1 MKYWKPRAAAIVV
14 LVAALLIGGV
24 GGANQEGEGL
34 RVSAPLIPG
43 ESTVAT
49 ALNRLITTLAGVE
62 RAEDPAAPEAQEP
75 PAATEAPAATPAPGE
90 ASVRPG
96 TTTAGP
102 GATTPAPG
110 AATPAPAGTQGA
122 GSVAIGI
129 GGGEGPVT
137 PAQTRLDDVAPSQRI
152 PRNYH
157 VDNEGS
163 TDAYVFLSVTLP
175 YVVIA
180 TQKDDGTYVSIA
192 AQPLY
197 TFDVKPGWRKL
208 GESVRDERITYVYAY
223 ASSLGRG
230 GMTPL
235 GPGRSTGAL
244 FDELVTANYV
254 EGSLDG
260 TEKEVVA
267 RAYAIQT
274 QELGDADT
282 AAAIW
287 KLVRKNKKGNS

>member
-34 RVSAPLIPG
+34 KVSRPAVPG
-43 ESTVAT
+43 ENAVAT
-49 ALNRLITTLAGVE
+49 ALNRLITTLVGVE
-62 RAEDPAAPEAQEP
+62 RAGDPAPPEAQEP
-75 PAATEAPAATPAPGE
+75 PEDTEAPAVTPAPGE
-90 ASVRPG
+90 ATVLPG

-102 GATTPAPG
+102 GATTPAP
-110 AATPAPAGTQGA
+110 AATPDA
-122 GSVAIGI
+122 GSVAIDI
-129 GGGEGPVT
+129 GGEEGPAL
-137 PAQTRLDDVAPSQRI
+137 PARTRLDDVAPNQRI
-152 PRNYH
+152 PWNYH
-157 VDNEGS
+157 VDNEG
-163 TDAYVFLSVTLP
+163 TADAYVFMSVTLP
-175 YVVIA
+175 YVAIA
-180 TQKDDGTYVSIA
+180 TQKDDGTYVSIE

-197 TFDVKPGWRKL
+197 TFEVKPGWKKL
-208 GESVRDERITYVYAY
+208 GESVRNGKITYVYAY
-223 ASSLGRG
+223 ASGLGKG

-235 GPGRSTGAL
+235 KPGHSTGPL

-260 TEKEVVA
+260 TEKQVVA

-274 QELGDADT
+274 GELGGADT

-287 KLVRKNKKGNS
+287 KLVRKNR